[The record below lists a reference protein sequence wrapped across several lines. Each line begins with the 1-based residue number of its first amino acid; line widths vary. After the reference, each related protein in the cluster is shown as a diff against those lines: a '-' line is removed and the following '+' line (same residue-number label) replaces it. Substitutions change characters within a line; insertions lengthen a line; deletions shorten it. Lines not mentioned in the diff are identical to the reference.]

1 MSFKKKNTNG
11 IVGSFEKQAIPVD
24 VFELS
29 DTDSHPRNPKI
40 VFWVFFH
47 LIVYSNA
54 WERLMPLMYKN
65 IDFITK
71 FYLGKSEFKTCF

>member
-1 MSFKKKNTNG
+1 LRQCRFKKKNTNG

-40 VFWVFFH
+40 VFWVFFSFDC
-47 LIVYSNA
+47 VF
-54 WERLMPLMYKN
+54 EC
-65 IDFITK
+65 
-71 FYLGKSEFKTCF
+71 LGKTDAVNVQED